1 MGLFLRENLRA
12 NRSPRVWV
20 SGCLMDKDEDPR
32 DLPGGQWLRLHA
44 SIARGTGSIP
54 GQGTNVLHATGHSQ
68 KLNKKK
74 KDENPK
80 R

>member
-1 MGLFLRENLRA
+1 MGLFLRKTLRV

-32 DLPGGQWLRLHA
+32 DLPGGPVVKTVCFHCKGHRINPW
-44 SIARGTGSIP
+44 SG
-54 GQGTNVLHATGHSQ
+54 NKVLHATGHSQ
-68 KLNKKK
+68 KLNKGKK
-74 KDENPK
+74 

>member
-32 DLPGGQWLRLHA
+32 DLPGGPVVKTACFHCK
-44 SIARGTGSIP
+44 
-54 GQGTNVLHATGHSQ
+54 GHRF
-68 KLNKKK
+68 
-74 KDENPK
+74 NPWSGK
-80 R
+80 